1 MLNMKTTQKQ
11 LNDSKIEITF
21 EFEKGDVEPQINKAT
36 ENLAGNIKMDGFRA
50 GKVPANIVKQT
61 VGDINIFDEALR
73 LTIQKKYPE
82 YVEENNLG
90 IISQPDVLI
99 TKLEPEGVSECKITV
114 EIIPVLNLKNYKE
127 KATEALKD
135 KKEVKV
141 EDKEMEDTIK

>member
-1 MLNMKTTQKQ
+1 MKIEQKQ
-11 LNDSKIEITF
+11 LTDSKVEITF
-21 EFEKGDVEPQINKAT
+21 EFDKSDIEPQVAKAT
-36 ENLAGNIKMDGFRA
+36 ENLASNIKMDGFRE

-61 VGDINIFDEALR
+61 VGDMNIFDEALR

-114 EIIPVLNLKNYKE
+114 KILPVLSLKNYKE
-127 KATEALKD
+127 KASEALKD